1 MGAAAA
7 GSPGTEENGRVVL
20 RAEGSIQILAG
31 GDEII
36 AQNGVQ
42 VEYRDL
48 LIYADRL
55 HYSLGENSAYFSGHV
70 QIYQGDQYLEGE
82 SLEYDFKD
90 QKAKINEA
98 SAVVVGPGVKG
109 ELYVRGDRIESTEDD
124 IFIHGGSVTTC
135 DLEDPHFHLQAGEIE
150 IYPGDKL
157 IVRRVSYWEGSIPL
171 FYWPYLVLP
180 LGRGSFELPGS
191 GTAK

>member
-1 MGAAAA
+1 MGRQVGKTTILYLFILAWVLVLLAVPFAAAAGDASAEGLGAAAA

-31 GDEII
+31 GDGII

-55 HYSLGENSAYFSGHV
+55 HYSLSENSAYFSGHV
-70 QIYQGDQYLEGE
+70 RIYQGDQYLEGE

-109 ELYVRGDRIESTEDD
+109 ELYV
-124 IFIHGGSVTTC
+124 
-135 DLEDPHFHLQAGEIE
+135 
-150 IYPGDKL
+150 PG
-157 IVRRVSYWEGSIPL
+157 
-171 FYWPYLVLP
+171 
-180 LGRGSFELPGS
+180 
-191 GTAK
+191 